1 MLLMMAL
8 LACTDKSEDTSNNAA
23 IPATC
28 PELMA
33 EAGDPSTEAGIQAAL
48 TAVQSNLFPELS
60 EASLTLQAMESDS
73 SYFSAN
79 LVIATIDDD
88 PLERDYL
95 VNYSTLLLP
104 DPPSYAAVVAILA
117 HELKHVLDYTELDGD
132 ALAEFGLW
140 YATADD
146 ISEYERATD
155 EYAMVLGCGEGLIQ
169 YREWLYTHVDKDT
182 LEAKK
187 RDYYTPEEIEA
198 WMAAN
203 P

>member
-1 MLLMMAL
+1 MLLLMAL
-8 LACTDKSEDTSNNAA
+8 MACTDKAEDTSSDAA
-23 IPATC
+23 SAATC
-28 PELMA
+28 GALMS
-33 EAGDPSTEAGIQAAL
+33 EAGDPSTEEGIQAAL
-48 TAVQSNLFPELS
+48 TAVQSNLFPELR
-60 EASLTLQAMESDS
+60 ETSLTLQAMESDS

-88 PLERDYL
+88 PLEREYL

-117 HELKHVLDYTELDGD
+117 HELTHVLDYTRMDGD
-132 ALAEFGLW
+132 ELAEFGLW

-146 ISEYERATD
+146 ISEYVRGTD